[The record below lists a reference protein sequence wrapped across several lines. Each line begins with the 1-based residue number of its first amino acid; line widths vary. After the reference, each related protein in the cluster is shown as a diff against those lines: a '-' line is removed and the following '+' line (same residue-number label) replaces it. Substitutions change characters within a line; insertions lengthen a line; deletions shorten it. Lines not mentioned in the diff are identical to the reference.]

1 MRNVVPAL
9 PAVRVPIAPV
19 YTHHMAS
26 IDRPAHLRNVD
37 TWNSGGGVELDIL
50 ELDDGT
56 TLVVGDETVS
66 FYRSLDD
73 FWAETE
79 DGDDSRRTAALLR
92 RTGMPL
98 DLAGAQ

>member
-1 MRNVVPAL
+1 MD
-9 PAVRVPIAPV
+9 
-19 YTHHMAS
+19 TT
-26 IDRPAHLRNVD
+26 DRPAHLRHVD

-50 ELDDGT
+50 QLDDGT
-56 TLVVGDETVS
+56 ALVVGDETVS

-79 DGDDSRRTAALLR
+79 DGDDGRRTVTLLR

>member
-1 MRNVVPAL
+1 M
-9 PAVRVPIAPV
+9 
-19 YTHHMAS
+19 YTHCMDS
-26 IDRPAHLRNVD
+26 IDGPAHLRNVD
-37 TWNSGGGVELDIL
+37 TWNSGGGVEVDIL

-79 DGDDSRRTAALLR
+79 DGDDGRRTVTLLR
-92 RTGMPL
+92 ETGMPL
-98 DLAGAQ
+98 DSPRAQ

>member
-1 MRNVVPAL
+1 MDS
-9 PAVRVPIAPV
+9 
-19 YTHHMAS
+19 T
-26 IDRPAHLRNVD
+26 DRPAHLRNVD

-79 DGDDSRRTAALLR
+79 DGDDRRRTVTLMRSDPSPTDHGGLFGHQSDQLR
-92 RTGMPL
+92 DRRIR
-98 DLAGAQ
+98 

>member
-1 MRNVVPAL
+1 MV
-9 PAVRVPIAPV
+9 PV
-19 YTHHMAS
+19 YTHSMDT

-37 TWNSGGGVELDIL
+37 TWNSGGGVEVDIL

-79 DGDDSRRTAALLR
+79 DGDEGRRTVTLLR
-92 RTGMPL
+92 QTGMPL
-98 DLAGAQ
+98 DLAGTR